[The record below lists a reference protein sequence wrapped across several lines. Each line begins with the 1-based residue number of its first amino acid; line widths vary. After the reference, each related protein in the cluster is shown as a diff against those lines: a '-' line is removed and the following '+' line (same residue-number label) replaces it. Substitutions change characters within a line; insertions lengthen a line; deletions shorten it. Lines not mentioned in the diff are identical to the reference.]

1 MPELPELMEETI
13 KKKKEKMLEG
23 RNERIMSPAEESQK
37 KMRKLEERLEK
48 AEEEIEEIKEFLLQK
63 EKVPPELNLCK
74 FYLIE
79 MANNWETKEWRN
91 S

>member
-48 AEEEIEEIKEFLLQK
+48 AEEEIEEIKEFLL
-63 EKVPPELNLCK
+63 EKVPPKLDLSK

-79 MANNWETKEWRN
+79 VAKNWETKEWRN